1 MKLLL
6 FIILILP
13 IQLIACS
20 CITYGGPLTINEYNN
35 SKYIISGK
43 ATKVILNYEES
54 IYRQRQIEFEIDEIF
69 KGKIESKK
77 ITIYTALG
85 DAACGL
91 FVNENEEWVIYA
103 YMHDGVFSTN
113 LCTRSQLKKKV
124 SSSDYKS
131 LKQFKNNS
139 NNTEWKNNTGSIIA
153 VGKLE
158 NNMPIGYWKYYYN
171 NGYLESEGSYKN
183 GEYDGKWIKYL
194 DPEGIVT
201 RLHYDKKIPQDSTP
215 DLQLLSN
222 KVSGIENYKEGIGDG
237 EFIYYAYY
245 SFDKPTYI
253 MNYRNGKKEGKEIR
267 YYGNGIINYEQNF
280 HEGELE
286 GYERFYYKNGQLKQE
301 GKFIKGKPSG
311 RFNLYSES
319 GELIKT
325 TFDQRPNS
333 PN

>member
-20 CITYGGPLTINEYNN
+20 CVTFGGSLTIKEYNS

-43 ATKVILNYEES
+43 ATKVILNYNES
-54 IYRQRQIEFEIDEIF
+54 IYRQRQIEFEIDEVF

-103 YMHDGVFSTN
+103 YMYDGVFSTN

-124 SSSDYKS
+124 SSYDYKS
-131 LKQFKNNS
+131 LKKFKNNS

-153 VGKLE
+153 EGKLE
-158 NNMPIGYWKYYYN
+158 NNMPIGHWKYFYN
-171 NGYLESEGSYKN
+171 NGFLESEGSYKN

-201 RLHYDKKIPQDSTP
+201 RLHYDKKIPQDSFP
-215 DLQLLSN
+215 DLQLLKN
-222 KVSGIENYKEGIGDG
+222 KMSDIENYKEGVRDG

-245 SFDKPTYI
+245 SVDKPTYI
-253 MNYRNGKKEGKEIR
+253 MNYKNGKKDGKEIR
-267 YYGNGIINYEQNF
+267 YYDNGIINYEQNF

-301 GKFIKGKPSG
+301 GKFIKSKPSG
-311 RFNLYSES
+311 KFNLYSES

-325 TFDQRPNS
+325 TFDQRPN
-333 PN
+333 

>member
-194 DPEGIVT
+194 DPAGIVT

-253 MNYRNGKKEGKEIR
+253 MNYKNGKKEGKEIR
-267 YYGNGIINYEQNF
+267 YYDNGIINYEQNF

-325 TFDQRPNS
+325 TFDQRPNR